1 VKTACARTPSS
12 ACSPTTSNGTS
23 ARPGPSCSS
32 STKSRRSLPTRS
44 PGCERSQAAKRKAST
59 QQTARGETCHSFGSL
74 LAELAL
80 IVRDTNRIPHTGAT
94 FTKTTRP
101 TTQQARALELAGAN
115 PTRL

>member
-1 VKTACARTPSS
+1 MGICLYLEWHLRKAWAELLFVDEQPPLAADPV
-12 ACSPTTSNGTS
+12 A
-23 ARPGPSCSS
+23 AA
-32 STKSRRSLPTRS
+32 
-44 PGCERSQAAKRKAST
+44 ERSQAAKRKAST
-59 QQTARGETCHSFGSL
+59 QKTARGDTCHSFPTL

-101 TTQQARALELAGAN
+101 TAQQARALKLAGAN